1 MINNATFSTKST
13 CCNVTGGTSSR
24 RITREE
30 MITLKSVGVRRGN
43 SGRRAME
50 VIGSYLQGLVTLM
63 TTPVKAERKNAM
75 CHNYGHVIQS
85 AKWEGYLP
93 KCGDCGV
100 EIKSPDMLRKAMPV
114 K

>member
-1 MINNATFSTKST
+1 MLNSTTFSTKST
-13 CCNVTGGTSSR
+13 CCNVSGTQSR

-30 MITLKSVGVRRGN
+30 MITLKSSVGVRRGN

-50 VIGSYLQGLVTLM
+50 VIGSYLQGLVTLI

-75 CHNYGHVIQS
+75 CHNYGHVIKS

-100 EIKSPDMLRKAMPV
+100 EIKSPDMLRKATPV
-114 K
+114 R

>member
-1 MINNATFSTKST
+1 
-13 CCNVTGGTSSR
+13 
-24 RITREE
+24 
-30 MITLKSVGVRRGN
+30 MITLKSSVGVRRGN

-50 VIGSYLQGLVTLM
+50 VIGSYLQGLVTLI

-75 CHNYGHVIQS
+75 CHNYGHVIKS

-100 EIKSPDMLRKAMPV
+100 EIKSPDMLRKATPV
-114 K
+114 R